1 MKRTKTPYDIAQQEL
16 RIKRYYWRT
25 RIMQGNGTIDTYKR
39 IGKIASRY
47 IENIREH
54 VGYVIYCPDYNPAFA
69 DLTRDIYAGY

>member
-1 MKRTKTPYDIAQQEL
+1 
-16 RIKRYYWRT
+16 
-25 RIMQGNGTIDTYKR
+25 MQGNGTIDTYKR

-54 VGYVIYCPDYNPAFA
+54 VGYVIYCPDYTPAFA

>member
-1 MKRTKTPYDIAQQEL
+1 MKRTKTPYAIAQQEL

-25 RIMQGNGTIDTYKR
+25 RIMQGNGTIATYKR

-54 VGYVIYCPDYNPAFA
+54 VGYVIYSPDYASAFA